1 MCTVLLPPGDNPIAL
16 NKYIISF
23 NQQLC
28 EIKFA
33 EEKSKQMVTI
43 VDTFAGLTDTDTSR
57 RETTDLGREVL
68 TGTSGKNR
76 KLTACVKCPVAAAE
90 MTASNAVSTG
100 MECCDSGAT

>member
-1 MCTVLLPPGDNPIAL
+1 VP
-16 NKYIISF
+16 F

-33 EEKSKQMVTI
+33 GEKSKQVVTN
-43 VDTFAGLTDTDTSR
+43 VDKFAALTDTDTSR

-68 TGTSGKNR
+68 TGTSGKNGQ
-76 KLTACVKCPVAAAE
+76 LSASVKCPVAAAE

-100 MECCDSGAT
+100 MGCCGVLCCDSGTA